1 MATLRIGDVI
11 AISDDRDYRFGVG
24 PLLLRVT
31 RISQGQR
38 EADGDWLDLE
48 GLELRQ
54 DGTQISQ
61 QPRPVS
67 VRVRGVRLRPDPNVR
82 P

>member
-11 AISDDRDYRFGVG
+11 EVRDDRDYRYGLG
-24 PLLLRVT
+24 PLKLRVT
-31 RISQGQR
+31 RIGQR
-38 EADGDWLDLE
+38 EHESDGDWLDLE
-48 GLELRQ
+48 GLQLRQ

-67 VRVRGVRLRPDPNVR
+67 VRVRGMRLQPGTVR
-82 P
+82 